1 MPKTGNLT
9 GFAPPAA
16 ARKSAQWYPRNR
28 IDMKSMTGIQGTPP
42 APSLVDSAPASDTPP
57 AIKIRQEALANGLK
71 VVLVEDR
78 SRPLINLQ
86 VWYHVGSKDER
97 TGRTGFAHLFE
108 HLMFLGS
115 KNVEPEQHMRYVRQ
129 AGGQVNAYTSF
140 DQTVYWETFPSNY
153 LERMLWLEADRMAT
167 LDVSEEH
174 FTKEREVVKEERRM
188 RYENQPYGLVME
200 AVLAETYKV
209 YPYKHMPIGSVE
221 DLEKASLQ
229 DVRDFHSTF
238 YVPNNATLILVGD
251 LDSDE
256 ALKLVQKHF
265 STVPRRKEIPRV
277 TVKEPAPTAP
287 RFSEV
292 KQANIPLPAVTLS
305 WILPPL
311 DHPDT
316 YALDVA
322 GIILSSGQSSRIYR
336 KLVYEEQLAQYA
348 FGQAQS
354 LEGPSFFFG
363 AAIVNQGKDIQQLSD
378 GLQAVIQEL
387 AAAAPSD
394 AELTKAKNQ
403 LIAGFITGREGVQAK
418 GDSLGRCAVLLG
430 NPERYNGE
438 LERFRQVTA
447 EDVRRVTAQYL
458 NPEKLTRLVFPASP
472 ARS

>member
-1 MPKTGNLT
+1 
-9 GFAPPAA
+9 
-16 ARKSAQWYPRNR
+16 
-28 IDMKSMTGIQGTPP
+28 MTGIKGAQL
-42 APSLVDSAPASDTPP
+42 APGLVANAPMSDTPP
-57 AIKIRQEALANGLK
+57 WVQVRQETLPNGLK

-86 VWYHVGSKDER
+86 VWYHVGSKDEQ

-115 KNVEPEQHMRYVRQ
+115 KNVEPERHMRYVRQ

-167 LDVSEEH
+167 LDVSLEN

-229 DVRDFHSTF
+229 DVQDFHATF

-251 LDSDE
+251 FESAE
-256 ALKLVQKHF
+256 ALKLVQRHF
-265 STVPRRKEIPRV
+265 SSVPRGKEVPRV
-277 TVKEPAPTAP
+277 TAVETAP
-287 RFSEV
+287 SSPRTNV
-292 KQANIPLPAVTLS
+292 VTQANIPLPAVTLS

-311 DHPDT
+311 KHPDT

-322 GIILSSGQSSRIYR
+322 GIMLSSGQSSRIYR

-348 FGQAQS
+348 FGHAQS

-363 AAIVNQGKDIQQLSD
+363 AAIVNQGKDIEKLSES
-378 GLQAVIQEL
+378 LQSVIQHL
-387 AAAAPSD
+387 AHTAPSD
-394 AELTKAKNQ
+394 EELTKAKNQ

-430 NPERYNGE
+430 DPERYNVE
-438 LERFRQVTA
+438 LERYREVTA
-447 EDVRRVTAQYL
+447 EDVRRATAQYL
-458 NPEKLTRLVFPASP
+458 TPQSLTRLLFPASP
-472 ARS
+472 AQS

>member
-1 MPKTGNLT
+1 
-9 GFAPPAA
+9 
-16 ARKSAQWYPRNR
+16 
-28 IDMKSMTGIQGTPP
+28 MKSMTGIKGPLP
-42 APSLVDSAPASDTPP
+42 GPSLIDSAPASDTAP
-57 AIKIRQEALANGLK
+57 AIQIQQQSLANGLK

-78 SRPLINLQ
+78 SRPVTNLQ
-86 VWYHVGSKDER
+86 VWYHVGSKDEQI
-97 TGRTGFAHLFE
+97 GRTGFAHLFE
-108 HLMFLGS
+108 HMMFLGS
-115 KNVEPEQHMRYVRQ
+115 KNVEPERHMRYVRQ

-167 LDVSEEH
+167 LDVSQEN

-200 AVLAETYKV
+200 AVLAATYKV

-221 DLEKASLQ
+221 DLERASLK
-229 DVRDFHSTF
+229 DVQDFHSTY
-238 YVPNNATLILVGD
+238 YVPNNATLVLVGD
-251 LDSDE
+251 FEAAE

-265 STVPRRKEIPRV
+265 DAIPRGEDVPRV
-277 TVKEPAPTAP
+277 TDLEAPPTEPRTH
-287 RFSEV
+287 EV

-311 DHPDT
+311 SHPDT

-336 KLVYEEQLAQYA
+336 RLVYEEQLAQYA

-363 AAIVNQGKDIQQLSD
+363 AAIVHQGKDIQKLSA
-378 GLQAVIQEL
+378 GLQSVIQEL
-387 AAAAPSD
+387 AATPPS
-394 AELTKAKNQ
+394 AEELTKAKNQ
-403 LIAGFITGREGVQAK
+403 LIAGFITGREGVQSK

-430 NPERYNGE
+430 DPERYNGE
-438 LERFRQVTA
+438 LEHYRSVTA

-458 NPEKLTRLVFPASP
+458 KPQSLTRIVFPASAP
-472 ARS
+472 AQD

>member
-1 MPKTGNLT
+1 
-9 GFAPPAA
+9 
-16 ARKSAQWYPRNR
+16 
-28 IDMKSMTGIQGTPP
+28 MKSMTGIEGAPP
-42 APSLVDSAPASDTPP
+42 APNLIDSTPATDTPP
-57 AIKIRQEALANGLK
+57 AIHIRQEKLANGLT

-86 VWYHVGSKDER
+86 VWYHVGSKDEQ

-167 LDVSEEH
+167 LDVSQAN

-221 DLEKASLQ
+221 DLEKASLK
-229 DVRDFHSTF
+229 DVQDFHATF

-251 LDSDE
+251 LEAAE
-256 ALKLVQKHF
+256 ALKLVRKHF
-265 STVPRRKEIPRV
+265 DAVPRGKEVPRV
-277 TVKEPAPTAP
+277 KVLETPPTSP
-287 RFSEV
+287 RTHEV

-311 DHPDT
+311 NHPDT

-322 GIILSSGQSSRIYR
+322 GIVLSSGQSSRIYR
-336 KLVYEEQLAQYA
+336 RLVYEEQLAQYA

-363 AAIVNQGKDIQQLSD
+363 AAIVNQGKDIQKLSE

-387 AAAAPSD
+387 AATAPS
-394 AELTKAKNQ
+394 AEELTKAKNQ
-403 LIAGFITGREGVQAK
+403 VIAGFITGREGVQSK

-438 LERFRQVTA
+438 LEHYRKVTA
-447 EDVRRVTAQYL
+447 EDVRRVTARYL
-458 NPEKLTRLVFPASP
+458 KPQSLTRLVFPASGPTTSP
-472 ARS
+472 AQD

>member
-1 MPKTGNLT
+1 
-9 GFAPPAA
+9 
-16 ARKSAQWYPRNR
+16 
-28 IDMKSMTGIQGTPP
+28 MKSMTGINGVPP
-42 APSLVDSAPASDTPP
+42 RPNLVDSAPASDTPP
-57 AIKIRQEALANGLK
+57 SVRIRQETLANGLS

-78 SRPLINLQ
+78 SRPVTNLQ

-97 TGRTGFAHLFE
+97 AGRTGFAHLFE

-167 LDVSEEH
+167 LDVSEAH

-200 AVLAETYKV
+200 SVLAETYKV

-221 DLEKASLQ
+221 DLEKASLE

-251 LDSDE
+251 FESAE

-265 STVPRRKEIPRV
+265 DSVPRGQAVPRV
-277 TVKEPAPTAP
+277 TAVEIAPSAP
-287 RFSEV
+287 RTSEV
-292 KQANIPLPAVTLS
+292 ALANIPLPAVTLS

-311 DHPDT
+311 NHPDT

-322 GIILSSGQSSRIYR
+322 GILLSSGQSSRIYR

-363 AAIVNQGKDIQQLSD
+363 AAIVNQGKDIETLSD

-387 AAAAPSD
+387 ARIAPSTE
-394 AELTKAKNQ
+394 ELTKAKNQ

-430 NPERYNGE
+430 NPERYNAE
-438 LERFRQVTA
+438 LERYRQVTA
-447 EDVRRVTAQYL
+447 EDVRRVTATYL
-458 NPEKLTRLVFPASP
+458 APQSLTRLIFPASP
-472 ARS
+472 AQS

>member
-1 MPKTGNLT
+1 
-9 GFAPPAA
+9 
-16 ARKSAQWYPRNR
+16 
-28 IDMKSMTGIQGTPP
+28 MKSMTRIKGAQT
-42 APSLVDSAPASDTPP
+42 APGLLDSAPASDTPP
-57 AIKIRQEALANGLK
+57 AVHIRQETLANGLK

-78 SRPLINLQ
+78 SRPLTNLQ

-221 DLEKASLQ
+221 DLENASLE

-251 LDSDE
+251 FESDE
-256 ALKLVQKHF
+256 ALKLMHRHF
-265 STVPRRKEIPRV
+265 GGLLRGKEVPRV
-277 TVKEPAPTAP
+277 TELEPAPTAP
-287 RFSEV
+287 RFSDV
-292 KQANIPLPAVTLS
+292 QQANIPLPAVTLS

-311 DHPDT
+311 NHPDS

-336 KLVYEEQLAQYA
+336 KLVYEEQFAQYA

-354 LEGPSFFFG
+354 LEGPSFFFA
-363 AAIVNQGKDIQQLSD
+363 AAIVHQGKDIQELSE

-387 AAAAPSD
+387 GATAPSD

-430 NPERYNGE
+430 DPERYNAE
-438 LERFRQVTA
+438 LERYRQVTA
-447 EDVRRVTAQYL
+447 EDVRRVTAHYL
-458 NPEKLTRLVFPASP
+458 KPQSLTRLVFPASP
-472 ARS
+472 PQA

>member
-1 MPKTGNLT
+1 
-9 GFAPPAA
+9 
-16 ARKSAQWYPRNR
+16 
-28 IDMKSMTGIQGTPP
+28 MTGIKGPLP
-42 APSLVDSAPASDTPP
+42 GPGLIDSAPASDTAPE
-57 AIKIRQEALANGLK
+57 IQIQQQSLANGLK
-71 VVLVEDR
+71 LVLVEDR
-78 SRPLINLQ
+78 SRPVTNLQ
-86 VWYHVGSKDER
+86 VWYHVGSKDEQI
-97 TGRTGFAHLFE
+97 GRTGFAHLFE

-115 KNVEPEQHMRYVRQ
+115 KNVEPERHMRYVRQ

-167 LDVSEEH
+167 LDVSQEN

-221 DLEKASLQ
+221 DLERASLK
-229 DVRDFHSTF
+229 DVQDFHSTY
-238 YVPNNATLILVGD
+238 YVPNNATLVLVGD
-251 LDSDE
+251 FEAAE
-256 ALKLVQKHF
+256 ALELVRKHF
-265 STVPRRKEIPRV
+265 DSIPRGKDVPRV
-277 TVKEPAPTAP
+277 TDLETPPTAP
-287 RFSEV
+287 RTHEV

-311 DHPDT
+311 SHPDT

-336 KLVYEEQLAQYA
+336 RLVYEEQLAQYA

-363 AAIVNQGKDIQQLSD
+363 AAIVHQGKDIQVLSD
-378 GLQAVIQEL
+378 GLQSVIQEL
-387 AAAAPSD
+387 AATPPS
-394 AELTKAKNQ
+394 AEELTKAKNQ

-418 GDSLGRCAVLLG
+418 GDSLARCAVLLG
-430 NPERYNGE
+430 DPERYNGE
-438 LERFRQVTA
+438 LEHYRSVTA

-458 NPEKLTRLVFPASP
+458 KPQSLTRLVFPASAP
-472 ARS
+472 AHD

>member
-1 MPKTGNLT
+1 MHALNGPL
-9 GFAPPAA
+9 AP
-16 ARKSAQWYPRNR
+16 QWYPRNR
-28 IDMKSMTGIQGTPP
+28 IVMKSMTGIKGALP
-42 APSLVDSAPASDTPP
+42 APGLIDSAPASDNPP
-57 AIKIRQEALANGLK
+57 PLHIRQETLVNGLR

-78 SRPLINLQ
+78 SRPVTNLQ
-86 VWYHVGSKDER
+86 VWYHVGSKDEQ

-108 HLMFLGS
+108 HMMFLGS
-115 KNVEPEQHMRYVRQ
+115 QNVEPEQHMRYVRQ

-167 LDVSEEH
+167 LDVSQEN

-221 DLEKASLQ
+221 DLERASLK
-229 DVRDFHSTF
+229 DVQGFHSTF
-238 YVPNNATLILVGD
+238 YVPNNATLVLVGD
-251 LDSDE
+251 FEATE

-265 STVPRRKEIPRV
+265 DTVPRGKDVPRV
-277 TVKEPAPTAP
+277 KSIESAPAAP
-287 RFSEV
+287 RTHEV

-311 DHPDT
+311 SHPDT

-336 KLVYEEQLAQYA
+336 RLVYEEQLAQYA

-363 AAIVNQGKDIQQLSD
+363 AAIVNQGKDIQKLSE

-387 AAAAPSD
+387 AATPPS
-394 AELTKAKNQ
+394 AEELTKAKNQ

-438 LERFRQVTA
+438 LEHYRLVTA

-458 NPEKLTRLVFPASP
+458 RPQSLTRLVFPSSAP
-472 ARS
+472 AHG

>member
-1 MPKTGNLT
+1 
-9 GFAPPAA
+9 
-16 ARKSAQWYPRNR
+16 
-28 IDMKSMTGIQGTPP
+28 MTGINGAPP
-42 APSLVDSAPASDTPP
+42 RPNLVDSAPASDTPP
-57 AIKIRQEALANGLK
+57 SVHIRQETLANGLS

-78 SRPLINLQ
+78 SRPVTNLQ
-86 VWYHVGSKDER
+86 VWYHVGSKDELA
-97 TGRTGFAHLFE
+97 GRTGFAHLFE

-167 LDVSEEH
+167 LDVSEAH

-200 AVLAETYKV
+200 SVLAETYKV

-221 DLEKASLQ
+221 DLERASLQ

-251 LDSDE
+251 FESAE
-256 ALKLVQKHF
+256 ALKLVRKHF
-265 STVPRRKEIPRV
+265 DAVPRGQAVPRV
-277 TVKEPAPTAP
+277 TAVEIAPSAP
-287 RFSEV
+287 RTNEV
-292 KQANIPLPAVTLS
+292 ELANIPLPAVTLS

-311 DHPDT
+311 NHPDT

-322 GIILSSGQSSRIYR
+322 GILLSSGQSSRIYR

-363 AAIVNQGKDIQQLSD
+363 AAIVNQGKDIQTLSD

-387 AAAAPSD
+387 ARVAPS
-394 AELTKAKNQ
+394 AGELTKAKNQ

-418 GDSLGRCAVLLG
+418 GDSLGRCTVLLG
-430 NPERYNGE
+430 NPERYNAE
-438 LERFRQVTA
+438 LERYRQVTA
-447 EDVRRVTAQYL
+447 EDVRRVTAAYL
-458 NPEKLTRLVFPASP
+458 TPQSLTRLIFPASP
-472 ARS
+472 AQS

>member
-1 MPKTGNLT
+1 
-9 GFAPPAA
+9 
-16 ARKSAQWYPRNR
+16 
-28 IDMKSMTGIQGTPP
+28 MKSMTGINGAPP
-42 APSLVDSAPASDTPP
+42 RPNLVASAPASDTPP
-57 AIKIRQEALANGLK
+57 SVHIRQETLANGLS

-78 SRPLINLQ
+78 SRPVTNLQ
-86 VWYHVGSKDER
+86 VWYHVGSKDELA
-97 TGRTGFAHLFE
+97 GRTGFAHLFE

-167 LDVSEEH
+167 LDVSEAH

-200 AVLAETYKV
+200 SVLAETYKV

-251 LDSDE
+251 FESAE
-256 ALKLVQKHF
+256 ALKLVRKHF
-265 STVPRRKEIPRV
+265 DAIPRGQAVPRV
-277 TVKEPAPTAP
+277 TAVETAP
-287 RFSEV
+287 SAPRTNEV
-292 KQANIPLPAVTLS
+292 ALANIPLPAVTLS

-311 DHPDT
+311 NHPDT

-322 GIILSSGQSSRIYR
+322 GILLSSGQSSRIYR

-363 AAIVNQGKDIQQLSD
+363 AAIVNQGKDIQTLSD

-387 AAAAPSD
+387 ARVAPSD
-394 AELTKAKNQ
+394 GELTKAKNQ

-430 NPERYNGE
+430 NPERYNAE
-438 LERFRQVTA
+438 LERYRQVTA
-447 EDVRRVTAQYL
+447 EDVRRVTAAYL
-458 NPEKLTRLVFPASP
+458 TPQSLTRLIFPASP
-472 ARS
+472 AQS

>member
-1 MPKTGNLT
+1 MT
-9 GFAPPAA
+9 
-16 ARKSAQWYPRNR
+16 R
-28 IDMKSMTGIQGTPP
+28 IEGTPP
-42 APSLVDSAPASDTPP
+42 APGLIDSAPASDTPP
-57 AIKIRQEALANGLK
+57 VIHIRQEALANGLK

-78 SRPLINLQ
+78 SRPVTNLQ
-86 VWYHVGSKDER
+86 VWYHVGSKDEQ

-115 KNVEPEQHMRYVRQ
+115 KNVGPEQHMRYVRQ

-167 LDVSEEH
+167 LDVSQAN

-200 AVLAETYKV
+200 AVLAETYKT

-221 DLEKASLQ
+221 DLERASLK
-229 DVRDFHSTF
+229 DVQDFHSTF

-251 LDSDE
+251 FEADE
-256 ALKLVQKHF
+256 ALQLVQKHF
-265 STVPRRKEIPRV
+265 GAAPRAKEVPR
-277 TVKEPAPTAP
+277 VKAVETAP
-287 RFSEV
+287 SEPRTHEV

-311 DHPDT
+311 NHPDT

-336 KLVYEEQLAQYA
+336 RLVYEEQLAQYA

-363 AAIVNQGKDIQQLSD
+363 AAIVNQGKDIQKLSE
-378 GLQAVIQEL
+378 GLQSVIQEL
-387 AAAAPSD
+387 AATPPS
-394 AELTKAKNQ
+394 AEELTKAKNQ

-430 NPERYNGE
+430 NPARYNSE
-438 LERFRQVTA
+438 LDHFRQVSA

-458 NPEKLTRLVFPASP
+458 KPQNLTRLIFPASEP
-472 ARS
+472 TSEPMKAVAQG

>member
-1 MPKTGNLT
+1 MTRIEGSQ
-9 GFAPPAA
+9 PA
-16 ARKSAQWYPRNR
+16 
-28 IDMKSMTGIQGTPP
+28 
-42 APSLVDSAPASDTPP
+42 LVDSAPASDTPP
-57 AIKIRQEALANGLK
+57 SVHIRQETLANGLK

-78 SRPLINLQ
+78 SRPLTNLQ
-86 VWYHVGSKDER
+86 VWYHVGSKDEHA
-97 TGRTGFAHLFE
+97 GRTGFAHLFE

-115 KNVEPEQHMRYVRQ
+115 KNVEPERHMRYVRQ
-129 AGGQVNAYTSF
+129 AGGQVNAYTNF

-167 LDVSEEH
+167 LDVSLGN

-229 DVRDFHSTF
+229 DVQGFHATF

-251 LDSDE
+251 FDSAE

-265 STVPRRKEIPRV
+265 AAVPRGKEVPRV
-277 TVKEPAPTAP
+277 TAVEPARTAP
-287 RFSEV
+287 RFSDV
-292 KQANIPLPAVTLS
+292 KQANIP
-305 WILPPL
+305 PL
-311 DHPDT
+311 KHPDT

-363 AAIVNQGKDIQQLSD
+363 AAIVNQGKDIQELSE

-387 AAAAPSD
+387 AHIAPS
-394 AELTKAKNQ
+394 AEELTKAKNQ

-430 NPERYNGE
+430 DPERYNAE
-438 LERFRQVTA
+438 LERYRRVTA
-447 EDVRRVTAQYL
+447 EDVRRVTAHYL
-458 NPEKLTRLVFPASP
+458 KPQSLTRLVFPASP
-472 ARS
+472 AHA